1 MQTDPFFQNQP
12 YYPHQQQ
19 TDILPTSTGDISWTN
34 ILLTAAKNKT
44 LWHRFLEWWRTV
56 VSCVLAF
63 IIYTLFA
70 WLPNFVAFIL
80 TATLLCAFGQY
91 DVTLKKRKIKN
102 K

>member
-1 MQTDPFFQNQP
+1 MQTDPFFQN
-12 YYPHQQQ
+12 
-19 TDILPTSTGDISWTN
+19 DILPNENISWTN
-34 ILLTAAKNKT
+34 ILLTAARKQNT
-44 LWHRFLEWWRTV
+44 LWFRFLEWWRTV

-63 IIYTLFA
+63 IIYTFFS

-80 TATLLCAFGQY
+80 TATLLCMFGQY

>member
-1 MQTDPFFQNQP
+1 MQADPFFQNSP
-12 YYPHQQQ
+12 YYSRQQQ
-19 TDILPTSTGDISWTN
+19 QNDILPTNNAELSWTN

-44 LWHRFLEWWRTV
+44 LWYRFMDWWRTV

-63 IIYTLFA
+63 VIYTLFA

-91 DVTLKKRKIKN
+91 SVTLKKRKN